1 MKRYDI
7 TIKAQLKK
15 AGIEL
20 IKYSGKSHSR
30 ISHEG
35 IEVSQENG
43 HILIDAR
50 GLYTKTQIL
59 ESIDCEVEIT
69 IYNAKEE
76 SKEVEPVEKSTIAIT
91 PKQQQ
96 VIISKVKE
104 DGIIGE
110 IKIDGLWYDPIK
122 KDYRV
127 SCGDIECPN
136 NSHIYS
142 CKKCIFEYGDSYYL
156 KHLII
161 NRGL

>member
-7 TIKAQLKK
+7 TIKSQLKK

-20 IKYSGKSHSR
+20 IQYSGKSHSR
-30 ISHEG
+30 VSHEG
-35 IEVSQENG
+35 IEVSQESG

-59 ESIDCEVEIT
+59 EAIDSEVEVT
-69 IYNAKEE
+69 IYDAKEE
-76 SKEVEPVEKSTIAIT
+76 SKEGETVEKSTIAIT

-104 DGIIGE
+104 DGIKGE

-136 NSHIYS
+136 NCN

-156 KHLII
+156 KHLKK
-161 NRGL
+161 L

>member
-20 IKYSGKSHSR
+20 IQYKGKSHSR

-59 ESIDCEVEIT
+59 AVIDCEAEVT
-69 IYNAKEE
+69 IYNAKE
-76 SKEVEPVEKSTIAIT
+76 VETVEKSTIAIT

-96 VIISKVKE
+96 EVIISKVKE
-104 DGIIGE
+104 DGITGE

-127 SCGDIECPN
+127 SCGDIECTN
-136 NSHIYS
+136 NRHIYS

-161 NRGL
+161 NR

>member
-7 TIKAQLKK
+7 TIKSQLKK

-30 ISHEG
+30 VSHEG

-59 ESIDCEVEIT
+59 ESIDCEVEVT

-76 SKEVEPVEKSTIAIT
+76 SKEVETVEKSTIAIT

-136 NSHIYS
+136 NS